1 MQFRRGR
8 VGSGR
13 EMGSCSKKDTDAEK
27 LNTRKNIEVY
37 LIQMPCFFQFFF
49 SFYHG
54 FLSRTLTTHMTAG
67 ERRGTFFYS
76 TLPLPPAHE
85 YRDICVELF
94 T

>member
-8 VGSGR
+8 VGSRR
-13 EMGSCSKKDTDAEK
+13 EMGSCTKKDTDAEK

-49 SFYHG
+49 SLYHS
-54 FLSRTLTTHMTAG
+54 FVSRALTTHMTAG
-67 ERRGTFFYS
+67 EGRGIFFYS
-76 TLPLPPAHE
+76 NLPLPLAHE
-85 YRDICVELF
+85 HSDICVQLC